1 MAGNK
6 RAWDGNLISGHSK
19 TEKMDTT
26 ADVSSIQTI
35 FTGFRNELDEHH
47 DRRERVV
54 KASRDITALSKKI
67 VRVVNAPIPSNI
79 AKETNDRI
87 KQIQELFK
95 SIEADVSGVNAWRYH
110 QITWGIQEYIEA
122 ISFHRYL
129 EKKQII
135 TLEEV
140 SQSLPAGI
148 AVTEADYILGL
159 YDLTGEMMRF
169 AITSMTTGRAV
180 GGKQG
185 NGTGTANLAGSNI
198 DGTVE
203 DSSQP
208 EGPIG
213 GEAVVSDLRQLR
225 AMFEQ
230 LDVPRSLSGWKDV
243 DKKMEVMQASVE
255 KVERAVYGL
264 LVRGKERPSGW
275 VPDLASAA
283 AVESH

>member
-1 MAGNK
+1 
-6 RAWDGNLISGHSK
+6 
-19 TEKMDTT
+19 MDTSPG
-26 ADVSSIQTI
+26 ASSIQSI
-35 FTGFRNELDEHH
+35 FTEFRNELDEHH

-67 VRVVNAPIPSNI
+67 IFSLQRVRTVNAPIPPKI
-79 AKETNDRI
+79 AKETDDRI

-95 SIEADVSGVNAWRYH
+95 SIEADVSGANAFRYH

-129 EKKQII
+129 EKKQLI

-140 SQSLPAGI
+140 SQTLPAGI
-148 AVTEADYILGL
+148 KVTEADYVLGL

-169 AITSMTTGRAV
+169 AITTMTTGR
-180 GGKQG
+180 
-185 NGTGTANLAGSNI
+185 TASVKEGDVTSQ
-198 DGTVE
+198 DK
-203 DSSQP
+203 SQQP
-208 EGPIG
+208 EGPMG
-213 GEAVVSDLRQLR
+213 GDAVLSDLRQLR

-230 LDVPRSLSGWKDV
+230 LNVPRGLNGWKEV
-243 DKKMEVMQASVE
+243 DKKLEVMQTSVE

-264 LVRGKERPSGW
+264 LVRGTERPSGW
-275 VPDLASAA
+275 VPDLSSAA

>member
-6 RAWDGNLISGHSK
+6 RAWDGNLIANQSK
-19 TEKMDTT
+19 TKNMDTS
-26 ADVSSIQTI
+26 ADMPSIQTI

-67 VRVVNAPIPSNI
+67 VRSVNAPIPPKI
-79 AKETNDRI
+79 AKETDDRI

-122 ISFHRYL
+122 ISFHRYI
-129 EKKQII
+129 EKKQLI

-140 SQSLPAGI
+140 SQTLPAGI
-148 AVTEADYILGL
+148 NVTEADYVLGL

-169 AITSMTTGRAV
+169 AITTMTTGRTAGV
-180 GGKQG
+180 KGGDS
-185 NGTGTANLAGSNI
+185 TAQDKAQQSEEP
-198 DGTVE
+198 T
-203 DSSQP
+203 
-208 EGPIG
+208 G
-213 GEAVVSDLRQLR
+213 GEAVLSDLRQLR

-230 LDVPRSLSGWKDV
+230 LNVPRGLSGWKEV
-243 DKKMEVMQASVE
+243 DKKIEVMQASVE

-264 LVRGKERPSGW
+264 LVRGTERPSGW
-275 VPDLASAA
+275 VPDLSSAA

>member
-6 RAWDGNLISGHSK
+6 RAWDGNVIASPLE
-19 TEKMDTT
+19 TENMDTSPG
-26 ADVSSIQTI
+26 ASSIQSI
-35 FTGFRNELDEHH
+35 FTEFRNELDEHH

-67 VRVVNAPIPSNI
+67 VRTVNAPIPPKI
-79 AKETNDRI
+79 AKETDDRI

-95 SIEADVSGVNAWRYH
+95 SIEADVSGANAFRYH

-129 EKKQII
+129 EKKQLI

-140 SQSLPAGI
+140 SQTLPAGI
-148 AVTEADYILGL
+148 KVTEAEYVLGL

-169 AITSMTTGRAV
+169 AITTMTTGR
-180 GGKQG
+180 
-185 NGTGTANLAGSNI
+185 TASVKEGDVTSQ
-198 DGTVE
+198 DK
-203 DSSQP
+203 SQQP
-208 EGPIG
+208 EGPMG
-213 GEAVVSDLRQLR
+213 GDAVLSDLRQLR

-230 LDVPRSLSGWKDV
+230 LNVPRGLNGWKEV
-243 DKKMEVMQASVE
+243 DKKLEVMQTSVE

-264 LVRGKERPSGW
+264 LVRGTERPSGW
-275 VPDLASAA
+275 VPDLSSAA